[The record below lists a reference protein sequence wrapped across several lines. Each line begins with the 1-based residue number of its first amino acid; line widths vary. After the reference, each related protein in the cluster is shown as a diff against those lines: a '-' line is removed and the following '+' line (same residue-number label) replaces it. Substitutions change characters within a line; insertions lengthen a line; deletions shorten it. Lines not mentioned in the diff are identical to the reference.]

1 MMFPLQQDHA
11 AARLLTASREAAQA
25 AADEWYRRGVALFL
39 VGPAWEAVKLPAS
52 LVHGVAAGR
61 HRGWVRAMMYC
72 FGVTGPVARVGGN
85 YVVLVPPGTAAG
97 WDAAV
102 ECVTTTERE
111 AHYIGLPSPR
121 TCEGSRAHW
130 IIPPDGVLSPASA
143 VRALVTAAA
152 DINRDDEGPQS

>member
-1 MMFPLQQDHA
+1 M
-11 AARLLTASREAAQA
+11 
-25 AADEWYRRGVALFL
+25 
-39 VGPAWEAVKLPAS
+39 PAS

>member
-85 YVVLVPPGTAAG
+85 YVVLVPPG
-97 WDAAV
+97 
-102 ECVTTTERE
+102 
-111 AHYIGLPSPR
+111 
-121 TCEGSRAHW
+121 
-130 IIPPDGVLSPASA
+130 
-143 VRALVTAAA
+143 
-152 DINRDDEGPQS
+152 